1 MNEFHEYVPL
11 KPLED
16 YTIKELT
23 AMGYVVELHSEPI
36 GKDYGKVHIHATLP
50 NMISLSEEQIKQLEE
65 AISSK
70 PDPSVVER
78 LRKLLR
84 KNK

>member
-16 YTIKELT
+16 YTVKELT
-23 AMGYVVELHSEPI
+23 AMGYVVELHGKPI
-36 GKDYGKVHIHATLP
+36 GKDYGKVHIHPTLP
-50 NMISLSEEQIKQLEE
+50 TMISLSEEQIQQLEE
-65 AISSK
+65 AFGE
-70 PDPSVVER
+70 PDPSVIER

-84 KNK
+84 MK